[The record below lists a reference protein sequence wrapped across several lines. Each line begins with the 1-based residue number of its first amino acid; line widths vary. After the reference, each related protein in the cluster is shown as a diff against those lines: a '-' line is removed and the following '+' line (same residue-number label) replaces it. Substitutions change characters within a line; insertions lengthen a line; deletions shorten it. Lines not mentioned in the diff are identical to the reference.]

1 MNLFKYFWKTVTNET
16 LHLPANVW
24 NNTDVLAV
32 IDMQTVFINDFLK
45 SDVSEEEKGYP
56 ELLVNNIVKRI
67 ETTLNNNWVI
77 LLVESWSYWE
87 SVKEIQETIE
97 WDMDRIISLEKNSNS
112 LLDKYNR
119 SINKTKAELKELK
132 KRQKLITACWINTS
146 FCISQ
151 TANDM
156 QRMWFE
162 LKLPI
167 WTTMNLPVKD
177 FTYRNKLQYALTK
190 YNKWTITD
198 MIDFEG
204 KPNNLELLSSYL

>member
-1 MNLFKYFWKTVTNET
+1 MNLFKYFWKTLTNET

-146 FCISQ
+146 FCIS
-151 TANDM
+151 
-156 QRMWFE
+156 
-162 LKLPI
+162 
-167 WTTMNLPVKD
+167 
-177 FTYRNKLQYALTK
+177 
-190 YNKWTITD
+190 
-198 MIDFEG
+198 
-204 KPNNLELLSSYL
+204 